1 MQYLELTHG
10 ALLDTALVATYMDS
24 RTLCPLEN
32 APPSL
37 TQSGPAD
44 TAPGGKK
51 RRG

>member
-1 MQYLELTHG
+1 MVHYSMWHLYWRIRIPTPASSKSL
-10 ALLDTALVATYMDS
+10 
-24 RTLCPLEN
+24 
-32 APPSL
+32 PPL